1 MTPKFYEA
9 NTNPHEYFS
18 PFSDACQALN
28 LATMNTVSVGIMAL
42 GGTMWTFDIANLR
55 EAQVILRRR
64 LNYDS
69 IYQSDD
75 AVPQTISE
83 MLVASKEM
91 RVREESENN
100 DEGKSQ

>member
-1 MTPKFYEA
+1 
-9 NTNPHEYFS
+9 
-18 PFSDACQALN
+18 
-28 LATMNTVSVGIMAL
+28 
-42 GGTMWTFDIANLR
+42 MWTFDIANLK

-83 MLVASKEM
+83 MLEASREM
-91 RVREESENN
+91 RIREESGSN
-100 DEGKSQ
+100 DEKPQKPQ